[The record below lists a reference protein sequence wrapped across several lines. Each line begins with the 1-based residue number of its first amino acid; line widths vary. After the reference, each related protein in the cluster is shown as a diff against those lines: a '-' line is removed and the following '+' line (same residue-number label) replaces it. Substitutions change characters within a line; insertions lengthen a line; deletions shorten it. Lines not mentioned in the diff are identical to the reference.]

1 MTAPLRILVSGASGF
16 IGSQLSAVLRSDGHE
31 VIRLVR
37 RAPTSADEQEWD
49 PAAGQLDVAL
59 VDSVDAVVNLSGAGL
74 EHLPWTPAY
83 KRQLVSSRLST
94 TSTIA
99 DAIRRSSTPP
109 RTLLNASAVGF
120 YGDRPGETLTEESA
134 PGTGYLADV
143 VRAWERACAPASA
156 STRVVNARTGLVI
169 AKGGALKPLVLTTRF
184 GLGAAIGDGRQHWP
198 WVGLADEAR
207 ALLHLATA
215 SALSGPV
222 NIVGPEQATSREVTT
237 ALAQAL
243 RRPHLLRLPRFALKA
258 AMGLAAEEL
267 LLADQAVVPEALLEE
282 GFVFEETS
290 AAQAVAVAV
299 TRP

>member
-1 MTAPLRILVSGASGF
+1 MRILLTGASGLV
-16 IGSQLSAVLRSDGHE
+16 GPEVARRAAGDHE
-31 VIRLVR
+31 VRRLVR
-37 RAPTSADEQEWD
+37 REPGADEYRWD
-49 PAAGQLDVAL
+49 PSAGTLPTEAIEWA
-59 VDSVDAVVNLSGAGL
+59 DAVISLSGASL
-74 EHLPWTPAY
+74 ARLPWTAEY
-83 KRQLVSSRLST
+83 RAEILRSRT
-94 TSTIA
+94 DATGTIA
-99 DAIRRSSTPP
+99 RVVSEASSPP
-109 RTLLNASAVGF
+109 QVWVSASAVGI